1 MECYNVIDLF
11 KKLFLPLLSI
21 LFILIASVFH
31 VLRDVMTKTSGHKL
45 VFVWWISFCSFLM
58 LLPFCLYAFIQTK
71 PSLPL
76 VFFALGAGV
85 VHALYWTS
93 YALAYDKGD
102 ITHVYPIIRS
112 APALVLVFSILLL
125 GEQPDAWGIV
135 GILTIT
141 AGLYVINLKI
151 LSFRTLTEPLKS
163 IFTESH
169 TRFAFV
175 ALIFATGYLLLDK
188 VAVDQ
193 MHPLAYSMVMTL
205 SALGFFSLFIR
216 KHLKGYWFMPIK
228 KERKKVLW
236 AAFFASVNYPLVLYA
251 LKLTNAS
258 YVVAFRQISVVWAVL
273 VGVFVLKEKLTPLRL
288 MATLLIFMGAV
299 LVAI

>member
-1 MECYNVIDLF
+1 M
-11 KKLFLPLLSI
+11 PLLSI
-21 LFILIASVFH
+21 FFILIASIFH
-31 VLRDVMTKTSGHKL
+31 VLRDVMTKTSHHKL

-58 LLPFCLYAFIQTK
+58 LLPFCLYFFIQAK

-76 VFFALGAGV
+76 IVFSLGAGV

-125 GEQPDAWGIV
+125 GERPDAWGII

-141 AGLYVINLKI
+141 AGLYVINLKT
-151 LSFRTLTEPLKS
+151 LSFRTLSEPIKS

-216 KHLKGYWFMPIK
+216 KHLKGYWLMPIK
-228 KERKKVLW
+228 RERKKVLW

-251 LKLTNAS
+251 LQLTNVS
-258 YVVAFRQISVVWAVL
+258 YVVAFRQISVVFAVL
-273 VGVFVLKEKLTPLRL
+273 MGVFFLKEKLTRLRL
-288 MATLLIFMGAV
+288 MATIFIFLGAV